1 MIQHERSVIESF
13 PTELAGK
20 PRSAVFLPDVLLHGA
35 GLHLLGAVR
44 AGQLLGVAVHPLPV
58 IVEAARELERDPTLL
73 TVGGL
78 AGVALLPPLRDS
90 NIICTKFL
98 IHRGKVG
105 KLVKWF
111 SMFFHNMDK

>member
-1 MIQHERSVIESF
+1 MIQHEGSVIESF
-13 PTELAGK
+13 STEGASE
-20 PRSAVFLPDVLLHGA
+20 PRLPVFLSDVLLHSA
-35 GLHLLGAVR
+35 GFDLLGAVWT
-44 AGQLLGVAVHPLPV
+44 GKLLCVAVHPLPV